1 MTVTGSRKVAGLR
14 SGALITAAL
23 AVAALTVQFS
33 GGVFGPFGTPHH
45 GPAGGGT
52 RLADSSSCTTSNT
65 SITAASDQTATPW
78 EIANAG
84 GAQLVSGPQAATGAG
99 ISVAVIDTGANAADP
114 QLAGAIT
121 GGQDFSGSGGN
132 YRTDSDGHGT
142 MVASIIAARPAPG
155 NGMTGVAPGAKLLI
169 YREAGCNVPAG
180 NDEDTLASAVKTA
193 VNAGARV
200 INVSQDGCT
209 PNANLQ
215 AAVLYAY
222 QHGALVVTS
231 AGNYGDSED
240 TDPATNSSCG
250 IDPVMYPAAYAPYVL
265 SVGAADQD
273 GNVPSWSETGSYV
286 GVAAP
291 GVGVGALFPDGRIM
305 VDSGTSFAA
314 PYVSGLAALLLQK
327 HPRWTPATL
336 MKVLESTASGH
347 GSWTKSAGWGEVNV
361 LDALKADPTHL
372 IGLFGAGPGADGP
385 ASAAPRL
392 SGAAMAPVVAA
403 PPSPSVVNQRKGAY
417 IALAGSLLF
426 VIVALAGTLV
436 ARDAR
441 RRRQQFPA

>member
-1 MTVTGSRKVAGLR
+1 MTVTGSRKAAGVR
-14 SGALITAAL
+14 SGARITAAL
-23 AVAALTVQFS
+23 AAAVLAGQFS
-33 GGVFGPFGTPHH
+33 AGAFAARL
-45 GPAGGGT
+45 GPAGGGGT
-52 RLADSSSCTTSNT
+52 RLADSSSCTTSNN
-65 SITAASDQTATPW
+65 SITAAADQTAAPW

-84 GAQLVSGPQAATGAG
+84 GSQLATGPQAATGAG
-99 ISVAVIDTGANAADP
+99 VTVAVIDTGANANNP
-114 QLAGAIT
+114 QLAGAIS

-132 YRTDSDGHGT
+132 FRTDADGHGT
-142 MVASIIAARPAPG
+142 MVASIIAARPAAG
-155 NGMTGVAPGAKLLI
+155 KGMTGVAPGAKLLI
-169 YREAGCNVPAG
+169 YREAGCNIPAG
-180 NDEDTLASAVKTA
+180 NDEDTLANAIKA
-193 VNAGARV
+193 AANAGARV

-231 AGNYGDSED
+231 AGNYGDSQD

-250 IDPVMYPAAYAPYVL
+250 INPVMYPAAYAPYVL

-286 GVAAP
+286 GVTAP
-291 GVGVGALFPDGRIM
+291 GVGIGALFPDGRIM

-327 HPRWTPATL
+327 HPRWTPENL
-336 MKVLESTASGH
+336 MKVLASTASGH
-347 GSWTKSAGWGEVNV
+347 GSWNKSAGWGEVNV
-361 LDALKADPTHL
+361 LNALKADPAHL
-372 IGLFGAGPGADGP
+372 TGLFGAGPGADGP

-392 SGAAMAPVVAA
+392 SGAAMAPIVAA
-403 PPSPSVVNQRKGAY
+403 APSPNVVNQRKGAY
-417 IALAGSLLF
+417 IALAASLLF
-426 VIVALAGTLV
+426 VIVAGAGTLV

-441 RRRQQFPA
+441 RRRRQLTT

>member
-1 MTVTGSRKVAGLR
+1 VAVTASRYGAGLR
-14 SGALITAAL
+14 SGARITAAL
-23 AVAALTVQFS
+23 AAAALTAQFS
-33 GGVFGPFGTPHH
+33 GGVSGPFGAPHR
-45 GPAGGGT
+45 GPGGGGT

-65 SITAASDQTATPW
+65 SITAAPDQTAAPW

-84 GAQLVSGPQAATGAG
+84 GAQLASGPQAATGAG
-99 ISVAVIDTGANAADP
+99 VSVAVIDTGANAANP

-142 MVASIIAARPAPG
+142 MVASIIAARPASG
-155 NGMTGVAPGAKLLI
+155 KGMIGVAPDAKLLI
-169 YREAGCNVPAG
+169 YREAGCNIPAG
-180 NDEDTLASAVKTA
+180 NDEDTLASAIKAA
-193 VNAGARV
+193 VSAGARV
-200 INVSQDGCT
+200 INISQDGCT

-231 AGNYGDSED
+231 AGNYGDSQD
-240 TDPATNSSCG
+240 TDPSTNTSCG
-250 IDPVMYPAAYAPYVL
+250 INPVMYPAAYAPYVL

-273 GNVPSWSETGSYV
+273 GNVPSWSETGPYV
-286 GVAAP
+286 GVTAP
-291 GVGVGALFPDGRIM
+291 GVGIGALFPDGRIM

-347 GSWTKSAGWGEVNV
+347 GSWSKSAGWGEVNV
-361 LDALKADPTHL
+361 IDALKADPTRL
-372 IGLFGAGPGADGP
+372 TGLFGAGPGADGP

-392 SGAAMAPVVAA
+392 SGAAMAPIVAA
-403 PPSPSVVNQRKGAY
+403 PPSPNVVNQRKGAY

-426 VIVALAGTLV
+426 VIVVAAGTLI

-441 RRRQQFPA
+441 RRRQRLSI